1 MGTVV
6 AFSENAIRNNFLSVE
21 YCKTFVSA
29 LSGSCAGIIGLT
41 GIPGFVFYFVS
52 ALVLWFMVLFKA
64 GLGDDKWKKYFRQRK
79 ILLTNGIFDGLFTYI
94 LFWTF
99 LYGMVHVY

>member
-6 AFSENAIRNNFLSVE
+6 AFSDQAIRNNFSAVE
-21 YCKTFVSA
+21 YCKTFVAA
-29 LSGSCAGIIGLT
+29 LSGSTAGIIGLT
-41 GIPGFVFYFVS
+41 GILGFAFYFISAS
-52 ALVLWFMVLFKA
+52 ALWLMILHKA
-64 GLGDDKWKKYFRQRK
+64 GFGDNWKKYFRQRQ

-99 LYGMVHVY
+99 IYGMVHVY

>member
-1 MGTVV
+1 MGSQVV
-6 AFSENAIRNNFLSVE
+6 AFSESAIRNNFSAVE

-41 GIPGFVFYFVS
+41 GLAGFAFYFVS
-52 ALVLWFMVLFKA
+52 ILVLWLMVIYKA
-64 GLGDDKWKKYFRQRK
+64 GFQENWKKYFSQRK
-79 ILLTNGIFDGLFTYI
+79 ILLTNGIFDGLFTYV

>member
-6 AFSENAIRNNFLSVE
+6 AFSESAIRSNFSAVE
-21 YCKTFVSA
+21 YCKTFVAA

-41 GIPGFVFYFVS
+41 GISGFVFYFIS
-52 ALVLWFMVLFKA
+52 ALILWLMILFKA
-64 GLGDDKWKKYFRQRK
+64 GFGDNWKKYFRQRQ

>member
-1 MGTVV
+1 MKPAVY
-6 AFSENAIRNNFLSVE
+6 SEPAIRSNFAAVE
-21 YCKTFVSA
+21 SCKTFVSA

-41 GIPGFVFYFVS
+41 GIAGFVFYFMS
-52 ALVLWFMVLFKA
+52 SFILWLMILFKA
-64 GLGDDKWKKYFRQRK
+64 GKWEMYFRQRQV
-79 ILLTNGIFDGLFTYI
+79 LLTNGIFDGLFTYV

>member
-1 MGTVV
+1 MGSVT
-6 AFSENAIRNNFLSVE
+6 ALSESAIRHNFSAVE
-21 YCKTFVSA
+21 YCKTFVAA
-29 LSGSCAGIIGLT
+29 LSGSCAGIMGLT
-41 GIPGFVFYFVS
+41 GILGFVFYFIS
-52 ALVLWFMVLFKA
+52 ALVLWLMVLGKT
-64 GLGDDKWKKYFRQRK
+64 GEDWKKYFRQRQ

>member
-1 MGTVV
+1 MAKVV
-6 AFSENAIRNNFLSVE
+6 TYSDTAIRHNFLTLE

-41 GIPGFVFYFVS
+41 GLIGFGFYLIVEF
-52 ALVLWFMVLFKA
+52 VLWSMMVYKSGF
-64 GLGDDKWKKYFRQRK
+64 DDKYFIERQV
-79 ILLTNGIFDGLFTYI
+79 LLTRGLFDGLFTYV

>member
-1 MGTVV
+1 MTL
-6 AFSENAIRNNFLSVE
+6 RNNFLGVE

-41 GIPGFVFYFVS
+41 GLAGFSFYFLS
-52 ALVLWFMVLFKA
+52 ALILWLMICYKA
-64 GLGDDKWKKYFRQRK
+64 GLNDEWRKYFTQRR
-79 ILLTNGIFDGLFTYI
+79 ILLTNGLFDGLFTYV